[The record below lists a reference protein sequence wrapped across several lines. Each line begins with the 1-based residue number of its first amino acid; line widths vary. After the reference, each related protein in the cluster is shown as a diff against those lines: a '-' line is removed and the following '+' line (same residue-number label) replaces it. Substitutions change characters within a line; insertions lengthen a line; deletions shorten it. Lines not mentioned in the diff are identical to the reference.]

1 MSELLNH
8 SYPQLE
14 QLKQKLLLLLG
25 DNVKLNVRHVLI
37 DDKTNHVILVF
48 YATRESRDLSTQTM
62 NGLDVQKI
70 LKEKFWKDYSILG
83 SSISE
88 IRTVVCQNDCSEHGS
103 CDPETRNCV
112 CDTFWMPDIF
122 FYWGV
127 TEANCD
133 WSILYVIVFIFFV
146 FLVISG
152 VCWGLTYTCR
162 KRKTKT
168 TKSVSSRPTRP
179 KRPQKYALLHTQDD
193 EMPSCKF
200 HRSVFSRNSHGNH
213 FTTFI
218 AFTVNRGGTLSD
230 DSDDTDS
237 DVLFENSRQ
246 KTNGVRNGFKGNR
259 THKFTKLG
267 RRIKT

>member
-1 MSELLNH
+1 
-8 SYPQLE
+8 
-14 QLKQKLLLLLG
+14 
-25 DNVKLNVRHVLI
+25 
-37 DDKTNHVILVF
+37 
-48 YATRESRDLSTQTM
+48 M

-88 IRTVVCQNDCSEHGS
+88 IRTVLCQNDCSGHGV
-103 CDPETRNCV
+103 CDSESRACI

-162 KRKTKT
+162 NRKTKPSG
-168 TKSVSSRPTRP
+168 TKISRPTRP
-179 KRPQKYALLHTQDD
+179 KRPQKYALLHTNDND
-193 EMPSCKF
+193 EMPSCKWILLF
-200 HRSVFSRNSHGNH
+200 SWLVMTKILFWFRSSQQEYTERRHWRHRQRCSVRKQQAEVQWRS
-213 FTTFI
+213 
-218 AFTVNRGGTLSD
+218 
-230 DSDDTDS
+230 
-237 DVLFENSRQ
+237 
-246 KTNGVRNGFKGNR
+246 
-259 THKFTKLG
+259 
-267 RRIKT
+267 

>member
-1 MSELLNH
+1 M
-8 SYPQLE
+8 
-14 QLKQKLLLLLG
+14 
-25 DNVKLNVRHVLI
+25 KLNVRHLRI
-37 DDKTNHVILVF
+37 DDKTSHVILVF
-48 YATRESRDLSTQTM
+48 YASRASKDGTEQSIM
-62 NGLDVQKI
+62 NGQDVQRI

-88 IRTVVCQNDCSEHGS
+88 IRTVVCQNDCSGHGA
-103 CDPETRNCV
+103 CDPQTRACV

-152 VCWGLTYTCR
+152 ICWGLTYTCR
-162 KRKTKT
+162 SRKTKA
-168 TKSVSSRPTRP
+168 TKSVTSRPTRP
-179 KRPQKYALLHTQDD
+179 KRPQKYALLHSQED
-193 EMPSCKF
+193 EIPSCKF
-200 HRSVFSRNSHGNH
+200 LGNKFLLSIDLNS
-213 FTTFI
+213 FLL
-218 AFTVNRGGTLSD
+218 TVNRNTLSD
-230 DSDDTDS
+230 DTDDTDS

-246 KTNGVRNGFKGNR
+246 KSNGIRKGNR

-267 RRIKT
+267 RRIKA

>member
-1 MSELLNH
+1 MD
-8 SYPQLE
+8 

-25 DNVKLNVRHVLI
+25 DNVRLNVRHVLI

-48 YATRESRDLSTQTM
+48 YASRGSKDGTEQTIM

-88 IRTVVCQNDCSEHGS
+88 IRTVVCQNECSSHGS
-103 CDPETRNCV
+103 CDPRSRACI

-152 VCWGLTYTCR
+152 ICWGLTYTCR
-162 KRKTKT
+162 NRKAKATKP
-168 TKSVSSRPTRP
+168 SRPTRP
-179 KRPQKYALLHTQDD
+179 KRPQKYALLHSQDD
-193 EMPSCKF
+193 EMPSCE
-200 HRSVFSRNSHGNH
+200 
-213 FTTFI
+213 
-218 AFTVNRGGTLSD
+218 LD
-230 DSDDTDS
+230 
-237 DVLFENSRQ
+237 
-246 KTNGVRNGFKGNR
+246 
-259 THKFTKLG
+259 
-267 RRIKT
+267 